1 VTRLDEAPRCVALV
15 PCAGV
20 GARAGSR
27 TPKQYQPLTA
37 DGRTVVGHTLA
48 TLTDP
53 VLALHA
59 VCVIVAPHDT
69 AFARAAPT
77 FANAAPG
84 SSPAANQH
92 VWAVGG
98 ATRAESVRN
107 GLQRLLQK
115 TEHTAPMFRPQD
127 WVLVHDAAR
136 CVVAVADIARVISA
150 CQPDAVGGL
159 LAQPLAD
166 TLKQADA
173 AGRVAST
180 PSRAD
185 KWLAQT
191 PQMFR
196 AGPLLAAY
204 EQAGDSATD
213 EASAMEAAGFA
224 PLLVAAQSPNFKIT
238 WPSDFALARAVLAER
253 ATPND

>member
-1 VTRLDEAPRCVALV
+1 MGPPATDDAPRCVALV

-20 GARAGSR
+20 GVRAGSAV
-27 TPKQYQPLTA
+27 PKQYRRLTP
-37 DGRTVVGHTLA
+37 DGRSVVAHTLA
-48 TLTDP
+48 TLTATR
-53 VLALHA
+53 LNLHA
-59 VCVIVAPHDT
+59 VCVVVAHNDD
-69 AFARAAPT
+69 AFAAAAPS
-77 FANAAPG
+77 FGHASG
-84 SSPAANQH
+84 QH

-98 ATRAESVRN
+98 ATRAQSVRN

-115 TEHTAPMFRPQD
+115 TEHTPPILRAQD

-136 CVVAVADIARVISA
+136 CLVAVDDVARLISA
-150 CQPDAVGGL
+150 CLSDPVGGL

-173 AGRVAST
+173 QGRVAAT

-196 AGPLLAAY
+196 AGALLAAY
-204 EQAGDSATD
+204 EQAGDAATD

-224 PLLVAAQSPNFKIT
+224 PLLVASQSPNFKIT
-238 WPSDFALARAVLAER
+238 WPFDFALARAVLAER
-253 ATPND
+253 AAPAA